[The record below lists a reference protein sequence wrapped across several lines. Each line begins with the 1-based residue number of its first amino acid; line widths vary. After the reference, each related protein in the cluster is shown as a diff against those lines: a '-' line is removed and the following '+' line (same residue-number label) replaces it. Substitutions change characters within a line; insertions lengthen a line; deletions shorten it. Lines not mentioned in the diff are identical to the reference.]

1 MSVESTGTS
10 DRLLTLGQVAEVLS
24 GSVRTVWRLVARG
37 ELPAP
42 VKVGRSARLCLSDV
56 ETCRGRR
63 ESSRFRR

>member
-1 MSVESTGTS
+1 MSAESTGTS

-56 ETCRGRR
+56 EAYLERLKAQRVR
-63 ESSRFRR
+63 A